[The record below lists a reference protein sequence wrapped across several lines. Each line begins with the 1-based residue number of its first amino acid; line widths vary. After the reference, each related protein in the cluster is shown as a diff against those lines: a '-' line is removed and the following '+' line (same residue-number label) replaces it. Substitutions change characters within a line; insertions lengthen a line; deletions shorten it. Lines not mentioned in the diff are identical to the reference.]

1 MMHPALTKLIYMRLY
16 GWARYFVLG
25 LRTPKK
31 AMFTIVAMAM
41 FCLWLGPQ
49 VMMTFWATEKIS
61 LDIQPFIPLGLLLIT
76 GTQLFTSANE
86 RAVMFHQNE
95 IDFLF
100 PAPFTRRQLLLFKII
115 TSFGGVLFSS
125 LIFTVVMM
133 RFVEHGLL
141 MFFGFFL
148 ALSFVHLLSMSVV
161 LLRQTVDETLYA
173 RIWHGAMYV
182 VVIGLVYLGWQYR
195 MVVIEKG
202 GLQLLKEIYN
212 NPYCYYVLA
221 PFDVF
226 GYLITNES
234 WFWGLCVW
242 LPVALGINLFLLI
255 IVFQLDQNYLEVS
268 LQVSQKL
275 HKRVAQVRRGGSV
288 FVSKSKEVKKSFRA
302 FPRMNGV
309 GTIAW
314 RQYLLANRNMG
325 SWLFTFFLMMA
336 ASIGAYFFTREIE
349 PATLIWIVLGI
360 LIYFSLFITQY
371 IKFDF
376 RSDLD
381 QFDWLKQMPVS
392 PAAIATGEIVIP
404 VVFLT
409 LLEAFTFSLPFALR
423 GEFIYWFYLILL
435 ILPFNVFLVGVDNFI
450 FLLFPVRQYKAQGDF
465 GMFGKIMLLMFLKM
479 IILFAIFA
487 IAMGIGLSLYWVS
500 GYVDAVLFLSVCVIA
515 LLETLMVI
523 PVLAWA
529 FERFDVSSDLPPA

>member
-1 MMHPALTKLIYMRLY
+1 MMHPALAKLIYMRLY

-31 AMFTIVAMAM
+31 AIFTIVA
-41 FCLWLGPQ
+41 FIFLCLWLGPQ
-49 VMMTFWATEKIS
+49 LVMTFWAPEEIAF
-61 LDIQPFIPLGLLLIT
+61 DIQPFIPLGLLLIT
-76 GTQLFTSANE
+76 GIQLFTSANE

-100 PAPFTRRQLLLFKII
+100 PAPFTRRQLLLFKIV

-125 LIFTVVMM
+125 IIFTIVMM

-141 MFFGFFL
+141 MFLGFFL

-161 LLRQTVDETLYA
+161 LLRQTVDQTLYA
-173 RIWHGAMYV
+173 RIWHIAMYV
-182 VVIGLVYLGWQYR
+182 TVVGLVYLGWQYR

-202 GLQLLKEIYN
+202 GMQLLKEVYA
-212 NPYCYYVLA
+212 NPYIYFVLA
-221 PFDVF
+221 PLDVF

-234 WFWGLCVW
+234 WLWGLCVW
-242 LPVALGINLFLLI
+242 MPLALGINLILLL

-275 HKRVAQVRRGGSV
+275 HKRVEQVRRSGSV
-288 FVSKSKEVKKSFRA
+288 FVSKSGEAKKSFRA
-302 FPRMNGV
+302 FPRMGGV

-314 RQYLLANRNMG
+314 RQYLLANRNIG

-336 ASIGAYFFTREIE
+336 SSIAAYFLTREIE
-349 PATLIWIVLGI
+349 PAMLIWIVFGI

-381 QFDWLKQMPVS
+381 QFDWLKQMPINPS
-392 PAAIATGEIVIP
+392 AIAVGEIVVP

-423 GEFIYWFYLILL
+423 GEFVYWFYLILL
-435 ILPFNVFLVGVDNFI
+435 ILPFNIFLVGVDNFI
-450 FLLFPVRQYKAQGDF
+450 FLLFPIRQYKAQGDF
-465 GMFGKIMLLMFLKM
+465 GMFGKIMLLILLKM
-479 IILFAIFA
+479 LILFAIFA
-487 IAMGIGLSLYWVS
+487 IAIGIGLSLYWVS
-500 GYVDAVLFLSVCVIA
+500 GYVDAVLFLSVWIIA

-529 FERFDVSSDLPPA
+529 FERFDVSSDIPPA